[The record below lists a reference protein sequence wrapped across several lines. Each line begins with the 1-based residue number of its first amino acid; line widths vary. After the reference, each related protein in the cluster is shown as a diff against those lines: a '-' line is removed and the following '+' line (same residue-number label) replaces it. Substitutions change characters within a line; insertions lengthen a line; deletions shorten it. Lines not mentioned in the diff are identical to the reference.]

1 MSLIRSRRSAILP
14 LLILLHRYTSGTTG
28 TPKGVLRE
36 NGGHAVA
43 LQYTGRN
50 FLNIGPG
57 DVLFS
62 AADIGWAVGCSIG
75 LYSPLLCGA
84 TSIVYEG
91 KPITPDAGAIWRIV
105 EEYGAK
111 TMFTAPTALR
121 ALKAADPTNLFL
133 KQYDTSSGLSSWLAN
148 AAIRIRPTTT
158 VAL

>member
-1 MSLIRSRRSAILP
+1 